1 MADPVIRRIRALL
14 GQGLGGLVPVAPA
27 SPAGKFLNAAGDW
40 ATPSG
45 GGGGTTDHAAL
56 VDLLWTVSGHTAT
69 ARSIPWF
76 AGSGAAATFG
86 VGSVGEFLGSAGLT
100 PTWSTPTHPSIS
112 SLGWAV
118 AGHTSE
124 AYVLPWFGVGGA
136 ASTFASGGAG
146 TFLGMSGLTP
156 SWSIPSGNPGGT
168 DVAIADGGTAS
179 STATAARTAL
189 GLDVDHFGDGSD
201 GALNF
206 DGAAT
211 VLGMAPVANVYTM
224 TRDILATDVTHGT
237 GVRVEMAGFIPY
249 CTGTWTFA
257 DSTSILSRDA
267 LHASGI
273 TGSTGMTG
281 TSTTIGINGVN
292 GVNGRSTTGAGTVG
306 TGATRSTGSDGGSGG
321 SVASGAGGAGGVAT
335 APTAVHGTWRA
346 LNFALRLGRFF
357 SGTSVL
363 LATSGGSGGSGGCN
377 TGAGTASS
385 GGSGASSTPAQ
396 VFLRYIA
403 GAGIIRTRG
412 GNGGN
417 AAATG
422 AGTAGGG
429 GGGGGSP
436 LYVVTQ
442 TVSPPATLSALGGT
456 GGNGAGGGPAG
467 NNGVDSTVYLLR
479 V

>member
-1 MADPVIRRIRALL
+1 MADPVVRRIRALL

-27 SPAGKFLNAAGDW
+27 SPTTKFLRGDGTWAVPAGGGSGDVVGPAASVASEVALFDGTTGKLLKRATLTATVVKSASGVLSAAVSGTDYEAPGTMTAHLAAGDPHPQYALESALGTASALASDTDGTLAANSDAKL
-40 ATPSG
+40 ATQK
-45 GGGGTTDHAAL
+45 
-56 VDLLWTVSGHTAT
+56 AT
-69 ARSIPWF
+69 KTYAD
-76 AGSGAAATFG
+76 AG
-86 VGSVGEFLGSAGLT
+86 
-100 PTWSTPTHPSIS
+100 
-112 SLGWAV
+112 
-118 AGHTSE
+118 
-124 AYVLPWFGVGGA
+124 YR
-136 ASTFASGGAG
+136 
-146 TFLGMSGLTP
+146 
-156 SWSIPSGNPGGT
+156 PGGT
-168 DVAIADGGTAS
+168 DVAIADGGTGS

-211 VLGMAPVANVYTM
+211 VLGMAPVASVYTL

-249 CTGTWTFA
+249 CSGTWTFA

-267 LHASGI
+267 LHASGT
-273 TGSTGMTG
+273 TGSSGMTG
-281 TSTTIGINGVN
+281 TSTTIGVSGNS
-292 GVNGRSTTGAGTVG
+292 GVNGRSTTGAGTAG
-306 TGATRSTGSDGGSGG
+306 TGATRSTGSNGGSGG
-321 SVASGAGGAGGVAT
+321 SVASGAGGPGGVAT
-335 APTAVHGTWRA
+335 APTAVHGTWRT
-346 LNFALRLGRFF
+346 LSFALRLGRFF

-363 LATSGGSGGSGGCN
+363 LATAGGSGGAGGCN

-396 VFLRYIA
+396 VFIRWIV

-467 NNGVDSTVYLLR
+467 NDGINSTAFLLR

>member
-1 MADPVIRRIRALL
+1 MADPVVRRVRALL

-27 SPAGKFLNAAGDW
+27 SPAGKFLDATGGW
-40 ATPSG
+40 STPSG
-45 GGGGTTDHAAL
+45 GGGGTTDHAAM
-56 VDLLWTVSGHTAT
+56 VNLLWTASGHTAA

-86 VGSVGEFLGSAGLT
+86 LGS
-100 PTWSTPTHPSIS
+100 
-112 SLGWAV
+112 
-118 AGHTSE
+118 
-124 AYVLPWFGVGGA
+124 GVQ
-136 ASTFASGGAG
+136 
-146 TFLGMSGLTP
+146 FLGMSGLTP
-156 SWSIPSGNPGGT
+156 TWAIPSHPSLGSLNWTASGHT
-168 DVAIADGGTAS
+168 GTAMGLAAFDG
-179 STATAARTAL
+179 STNPTTVSLGTLAGTVAAGDDSRILGAAQKASNLSDLANVATARTNL

-201 GALNF
+201 GALTF

-224 TRDILATDVTHGT
+224 TRDIHATDVTHAA
-237 GVRVEMAGFIPY
+237 GVRIEMAGFIPY
-249 CTGTWTFA
+249 CSGTWTFA
-257 DSTSILSRDA
+257 DATSILSRDA

-273 TGSTGMTG
+273 TGSSGMTG
-281 TSTTIGINGVN
+281 TSTTIGVSGVN
-292 GVNGRSTTGAGTVG
+292 GANGRSTTGAGTAG

-335 APTAVHGTWRA
+335 APTAVHGSWRA

-363 LATSGGSGGSGGCN
+363 LATAGGSGGAGGCN

-396 VFLRYIA
+396 AFIRWIV

-456 GGNGAGGGPAG
+456 GGNGAGGGPVGAD
-467 NNGVDSTVYLLR
+467 GVASTVYLMR

>member
-40 ATPSG
+40 ATPAG
-45 GGGGTTDHAAL
+45 GGGASTHSSLTGLRWVGA
-56 VDLLWTVSGHTAT
+56 GHTDT
-69 ARSIPWF
+69 AYSIPWF
-76 AGSGAAATFG
+76 VASGAAATFG
-86 VGSVGEFLGSAGLT
+86 VGAIGQFLGSA
-100 PTWSTPTHPSIS
+100 
-112 SLGWAV
+112 
-118 AGHTSE
+118 
-124 AYVLPWFGVGGA
+124 
-136 ASTFASGGAG
+136 
-146 TFLGMSGLTP
+146 GLTP
-156 SWSIPSGNPGGT
+156 SWSIPSGSPGGA
-168 DVAIADGGTAS
+168 DVAVADGGTGS

-237 GVRVEMAGFIPY
+237 GVRIEMAGFIPY
-249 CTGTWTFA
+249 CNGTWTFA
-257 DSTSILSRDA
+257 DATSILSRDA
-267 LHASGI
+267 LHASGT
-273 TGSTGMTG
+273 TGSSGMTG
-281 TSTTIGINGVN
+281 TSTTIGVSGTN
-292 GVNGRSTTGAGTVG
+292 GVNGRSTTGAGTAG
-306 TGATRSTGSDGGSGG
+306 TGATRSTGSNGGSGG
-321 SVASGAGGAGGVAT
+321 SVASGAGGPGGVAT
-335 APTAVHGTWRA
+335 APTAVHGTWRT
-346 LNFALRLGRFF
+346 LSFALRLGRFF

-363 LATSGGSGGSGGCN
+363 LATAGGSGGAGGCN

-396 VFLRYIA
+396 VFIRWIV

-422 AGTAGGG
+422 AGPAGGG

-467 NNGVDSTVYLLR
+467 NDGINSTAFLLR